1 MRRSNKNKKKLRF
14 LIKEYEKDRF
24 GESNFSNWN
33 MIDELDNRDDEEVEQ

>member
-1 MRRSNKNKKKLRF
+1 LVANLNPIFRF

-33 MIDELDNRDDEEVEQ
+33 MIEELDNHEDEVEPPI

>member
-1 MRRSNKNKKKLRF
+1 MKKSNNYYYNIRF

-33 MIDELDNRDDEEVEQ
+33 MIDELDNRDGEIDEP

>member
-1 MRRSNKNKKKLRF
+1 MFFFQFRF

-33 MIDELDNRDDEEVEQ
+33 MIDELDN

>member
-1 MRRSNKNKKKLRF
+1 MKKSNEILIFRF

-33 MIDELDNRDDEEVEQ
+33 MIDELDN

>member
-1 MRRSNKNKKKLRF
+1 MRKSNLIKNYRF

-33 MIDELDNRDDEEVEQ
+33 MIEELDNHEDEIE

>member
-1 MRRSNKNKKKLRF
+1 LDLRF

-33 MIDELDNRDDEEVEQ
+33 MIDELDNHEDEPEQVVNANP